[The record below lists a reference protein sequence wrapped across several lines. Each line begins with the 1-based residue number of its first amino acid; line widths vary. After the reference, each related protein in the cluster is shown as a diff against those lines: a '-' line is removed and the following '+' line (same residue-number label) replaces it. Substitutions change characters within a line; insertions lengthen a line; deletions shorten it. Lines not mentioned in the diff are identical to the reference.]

1 MEDNDTVKRSK
12 MGNFGIEQS
21 FITIITHAH
30 IVRIQIW
37 VFFPQKIHGF
47 LGNVLHIVFGPKAI
61 ANSAGNPE
69 FILDKTTIKFIIN
82 EIRQYRHFMTVWLSE

>member
-1 MEDNDTVKRSK
+1 ML
-12 MGNFGIEQS
+12 I
-21 FITIITHAH
+21 AH

-37 VFFPQKIHGF
+37 VFFAQKIHGF
-47 LGNVLHIVFGPKAI
+47 LGNVLHIILGPKAI

-82 EIRQYRHFMTVWLSE
+82 YGKFVNTDIS